1 MAGEDRAGKKDA
13 LAHPDQSGCH
23 SVRPV
28 LSDRNTIVKMHTC
41 LGSHSFLG
49 KMDHKSAGG
58 RGRGDGDNQLQLGY
72 TEHVHTMSLHRYEE
86 LSTKLSAHENDT
98 VPFTGRRLGQNSSS
112 ALAFPQ

>member
-1 MAGEDRAGKKDA
+1 MGTD
-13 LAHPDQSGCH
+13 
-23 SVRPV
+23 
-28 LSDRNTIVKMHTC
+28 
-41 LGSHSFLG
+41 
-49 KMDHKSAGG
+49 
-58 RGRGDGDNQLQLGY
+58 QLQLGY

>member
-1 MAGEDRAGKKDA
+1 MSVSSKRPSSFLGLADACPGAGGWQERTG
-13 LAHPDQSGCH
+13 
-23 SVRPV
+23 
-28 LSDRNTIVKMHTC
+28 

-86 LSTKLSAHENDT
+86 LSTKLSAHENE
-98 VPFTGRRLGQNSSS
+98 
-112 ALAFPQ
+112 